1 MKLIKYIILNH
12 IIPFIFSAFILIFI
26 FLLQFL
32 MKYAEKIVGKGL
44 SIWVIIKLIVYNLAW
59 ILVLV
64 IPMSVLISTLMAFG
78 NLSQRNEITIMKASG
93 VSVYKMLIPPLI
105 WSFFI
110 AYFLVY
116 FNNNIYPDANHNAR
130 LLLSDISRTKPTLSL
145 VPGVFSKEI
154 PNNAILVRKL
164 DPNSNIME
172 DITVY
177 NYTNP
182 NQISIITAKKG
193 KVFFTSDNSKLIF
206 ELENGQIHQKTSDNR
221 EIYQKFIFKNHKIA
235 FPADDFNFK
244 QSGNVAQRSGREM
257 SAADL
262 EEVADSLQQIKYQY
276 EQSFRAIFYRAIADS
291 LFFNTS
297 IYNDDEKE
305 YQIQLKIISNNNLLR
320 SQIENIKFY
329 QDEINSFLVEY
340 HKKYSIPFA
349 CIVFIIIGAPLG
361 IKIKKGGFGVAA
373 GVSLL
378 FFLIYWA
385 FLIGGEKLADR
396 SIISPFWS
404 MWTPNFLLLIAG
416 LIITYRAN
424 QELSSFDFTFLNKF
438 IPKKLQFSK
447 EDNNSI

>member
-1 MKLIKYIILNH
+1 
-12 IIPFIFSAFILIFI
+12 
-26 FLLQFL
+26 
-32 MKYAEKIVGKGL
+32 MKYADKIVGKGL
-44 SIWVIIKLIVYNLAW
+44 SLWVIVKLISYNLAW
-59 ILVLV
+59 IVVLV

-78 NLSQRNEITIMKASG
+78 NLSQRNEITIMKATG
-93 VSVYKMLIPPLI
+93 MSVYKMLIPPILWSLI
-105 WSFFI
+105 I
-110 AYFLVY
+110 THFLVY

-130 LLLSDISRTKPTLSL
+130 LLLSDISKTKPTLSL

-154 PNNAILVRKL
+154 PNNSILVRKL

-193 KVFFTSDNSKLIF
+193 KVFFTTDNSKLIF
-206 ELENGQIHQKTSDNR
+206 ELEDGEIHQKTNDNN
-221 EIYQKFIFKNHKIA
+221 EIYQKFVFKNHKIA
-235 FPADDFNFK
+235 FPADEFNFK
-244 QSGNVAQRSGREM
+244 QSSAVAQRGGREM

-262 EEVADSLQQIKYQY
+262 EEVADSLNVIQKQYIK
-276 EQSFRAIFYRAIADS
+276 SFQAIFEKSLADS
-291 LFFNTS
+291 LFYLAS
-297 IYNDDEKE
+297 QYNNDEKE
-305 YQIQLKIISNNNLLR
+305 YQFHLKLGSNINVLR
-320 SQIENIKFY
+320 TQIENIKYY
-329 QDEINSFLVEY
+329 QDEINSYLVEY

-396 SIISPFWS
+396 SIISAFWS
-404 MWTPNFLLLIAG
+404 MWTPNILLFVVGI
-416 LIITYRAN
+416 IITYRAN
-424 QELSSFDFTFLNKF
+424 QELSSFDFSILTRL
-438 IPKKLQFSK
+438 IPKKFRFEKQ
-447 EDNNSI
+447 EDFDI

>member
-1 MKLIKYIILNH
+1 MKLAKYIILNH
-12 IIPFIFSAFILIFI
+12 IVPFIFSTLILIFI

-32 MKYAEKIVGKGL
+32 MKYADKIVGKGL
-44 SIWVIIKLIVYNLAW
+44 SLWVIVKLISYNLAW
-59 ILVLV
+59 IVVLV

-93 VSVYKMLIPPLI
+93 ISVYKMLIPPILWSLI
-105 WSFFI
+105 I
-110 AYFLVY
+110 THFLVY

-130 LLLSDISRTKPTLSL
+130 LLLSDISKTKPTLSL

-154 PNNAILVRKL
+154 PNNSILVRKL

-193 KVFFTSDNSKLIF
+193 KVFFTTDNSKLIF
-206 ELENGQIHQKTSDNR
+206 ELEDGEIHQKTNDNN
-221 EIYQKFIFKNHKIA
+221 EIYQKFVFKNHKIA
-235 FPADDFNFK
+235 FPADEFNFK
-244 QSGNVAQRSGREM
+244 QSSTVAQRGGREM

-262 EEVADSLQQIKYQY
+262 EEVADSLKIIQKQYIK
-276 EQSFRAIFYRAIADS
+276 SFQAIFEKSLADS
-291 LFFNTS
+291 LFYLASQYSN
-297 IYNDDEKE
+297 DEKE
-305 YQIQLKIISNNNLLR
+305 YQFHLKLGSNINVLR
-320 SQIENIKFY
+320 TQIENIKYY
-329 QDEINSFLVEY
+329 QDEINSYLVEY

-396 SIISPFWS
+396 SIIAPFWA
-404 MWTPNFLLLIAG
+404 MWTPNILLFIVG
-416 LIITYRAN
+416 IIITYRAN
-424 QELSSFDFTFLNKF
+424 QELSSFDFTSLTKL
-438 IPKKLQFSK
+438 IPKKFRSEK
-447 EDNNSI
+447 EQEFDV